1 MPAQKINK
9 LLIGT
14 NNRGKLSEIKS
25 LLPKNIKIHS
35 TSEFNLKSPIENG
48 NTFKENSLIKAKYFS
63 KKTGLTCLAD
73 DSGLEIDLLD
83 KNPGIY
89 SARWGG
95 KYGDFNKAI
104 KKVYRELSK
113 KDKNWKHKKIRAR
126 FVCALSIS
134 FLDKIIA
141 CVQGKI
147 EGSISIKP
155 KGTNGFGYDP
165 IFVPKGKRKT
175 FGEMKPA
182 KKYKMDHRYFAFKKL
197 RKFLWVVCFRL
208 YKSLIYD

>member
-1 MPAQKINK
+1 MPKQKINK

-14 NNRGKLSEIKS
+14 NNKGKLHEIKS

-48 NTFKENSLIKAKYFS
+48 KTFKENSLIKSKYFS
-63 KKTGLTCLAD
+63 KKIDMKCLAD

-95 KYGDFNKAI
+95 KHSDFGKAI
-104 KKVYRELSK
+104 KRVYRELNK
-113 KDKNWKHKKIRAR
+113 KDKKWKNKKIKAR

-134 FLDKIIA
+134 YLNKKIA
-141 CVQGKI
+141 CVLGKV
-147 EGSISIKP
+147 EGQISHKP
-155 KGTNGFGYDP
+155 KGKNGFGYDP
-165 IFVPKGKRKT
+165 IFIPSGKSKT
-175 FGEMKPA
+175 FGEMESS
-182 KKYKMDHRYFAFKKL
+182 KKYKIDHRYKAFKKL
-197 RKFLWVVCFRL
+197 RKFL
-208 YKSLIYD
+208 